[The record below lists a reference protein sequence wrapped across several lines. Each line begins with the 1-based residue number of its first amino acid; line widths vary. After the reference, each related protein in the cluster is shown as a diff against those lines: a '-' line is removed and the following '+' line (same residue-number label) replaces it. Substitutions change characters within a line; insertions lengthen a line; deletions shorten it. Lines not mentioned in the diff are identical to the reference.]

1 MNTEVTARIILRTG
15 KIESINRFHPWV
27 FSGAVKR
34 IEGTPENGDL
44 VELYDNHD
52 HFLALGHYNEGSIIA
67 RILSFEKTQIN
78 EDFFKAKFEKAW
90 NYRKNLGLLNESN
103 NVFRLI
109 HGEAD
114 ELPGLIIDFY
124 NEAAVL
130 EFHSKGMELL
140 SQIITKALS
149 ETCDSQIKTIVSKSK
164 NNKEDK
170 AKLEYGN
177 AIEMPHIITE
187 FGNKFYVNW
196 DDGQKTGF
204 FIDQRDNRQLLKMY
218 SENKNVL
225 NMFGYT
231 GGFSVYA
238 LAGKAKQVTTVDS
251 SEKAIELCKKN
262 IELNNFDSTQNPCI
276 AEDALDF
283 LKNMPNDKY
292 DIIVLDPPA
301 YAKRSDA
308 RHNAIQGYKR
318 LNAEALCKIN
328 KNGLLF
334 TYSCSQ
340 VVEQNHFL
348 GAITAAAI
356 SAKRRIKIIKQLTQA
371 SCHAHSIFHPE
382 GFYLKGLMLFVE

>member
-124 NEAAVL
+124 NGAVVL

-140 SQIITKALS
+140 SQIIAKALS

-164 NNKEDK
+164 NTKEDK

-251 SEKAIELCKKN
+251 SEKAIELCRKN
-262 IELNNFDSTQNPCI
+262 IELNNFDSTQNHCI

-283 LKNMPNDKY
+283 
-292 DIIVLDPPA
+292 
-301 YAKRSDA
+301 
-308 RHNAIQGYKR
+308 
-318 LNAEALCKIN
+318 
-328 KNGLLF
+328 
-334 TYSCSQ
+334 
-340 VVEQNHFL
+340 
-348 GAITAAAI
+348 
-356 SAKRRIKIIKQLTQA
+356 
-371 SCHAHSIFHPE
+371 
-382 GFYLKGLMLFVE
+382 